1 MASVPGVAM
10 VGVVTG
16 NQVIMAHR
24 YNTPPQGRV
33 TILILPTQYCPAHT
47 DQAQRQKLKPG

>member
-1 MASVPGVAM
+1 MARVPGVVTMA
-10 VGVVTG
+10 GVVTG

-24 YNTPPQGRV
+24 YNTPPWGPV

-47 DQAQRQKLKPG
+47 DQAQKLKPG

>member
-1 MASVPGVAM
+1 MARVPGVVTM

-24 YNTPPQGRV
+24 YNTPPWGTL
-33 TILILPTQYCPAHT
+33 TILILPRSCRPSTET
-47 DQAQRQKLKPG
+47 KTSLII